1 VEVGDFAPV
10 LDGWLGP
17 DHGLPVRYEPG
28 TGPGIHACG
37 ISTADGEIILR

>member
-1 VEVGDFAPV
+1 
-10 LDGWLGP
+10 
-17 DHGLPVRYEPG
+17 VRYEPG